1 MLENA
6 RFFSHHRICVKI
18 NKDFTWDLQGGGN
31 FDMCVSENLLGI
43 CCVVKEVEMCL
54 WKNLHF
60 LGVCQWI
67 YLRYVV
73 LFRIFCSEYYICF
86 GMNLHVVLLV
96 VTKHLF
102 EMRQSCDW
110 FWCVPVDYFL
120 VFCSSLTKNLLEIYG
135 SWKIS
140 LLMLFCVFVI
150 QDMVCVQHTWRLS
163 RLDVN

>member
-1 MLENA
+1 MRFA
-6 RFFSHHRICVKI
+6 RWGKFRYVCVCQRIYLGFVVLWKKLRCVCGRTCIFF
-18 NKDFTWDLQGGGN
+18 GGG
-31 FDMCVSENLLGI
+31 
-43 CCVVKEVEMCL
+43 
-54 WKNLHF
+54 
-60 LGVCQWI
+60 CQWI

-96 VTKHLF
+96 VTKNLF

-120 VFCSSLTKNLLEIYG
+120 VFCSSLTKISLEIYG

-150 QDMVCVQHTWRLS
+150 QDMVCVQHIWRLS